1 MAMKPADFKRWRKHL
16 GLSQKD
22 AAQLLGLKRRMVQ
35 YYEKGQRDGFKVAIP
50 KTVRLACYAVADGVA
65 DYTGPPR
72 VRKKTK
78 PKPKIKAGSKA
89 GAKAKPKEKTKP
101 KVRPNAR
108 PAVVAARP
116 RGRAAVAAT
125 TASNQP

>member
-1 MAMKPADFKRWRKHL
+1 MAMKPADFKRWRKDL

-72 VRKKTK
+72 VKKKPKARTK
-78 PKPKIKAGSKA
+78 PK
-89 GAKAKPKEKTKP
+89 AKASEKPS
-101 KVRPNAR
+101 
-108 PAVVAARP
+108 VVAARP
-116 RGRAAVAAT
+116 RSRATAP
-125 TASNQP
+125 ASNQP

>member
-35 YYEKGQRDGFKVAIP
+35 YYEKGQREGFKVAIP

-72 VRKKTK
+72 VKK
-78 PKPKIKAGSKA
+78 
-89 GAKAKPKEKTKP
+89 KP
-101 KVRPNAR
+101 KVKAAPKTNTA
-108 PAVVAARP
+108 PTAKPTIVAARP
-116 RGRAAVAAT
+116 RRRAAA